1 MKLFQR
7 LQLIKAGYTKAEI
20 AEMEAAELVQ
30 DPEPEEPETTEEPE
44 EPEAPEEPE
53 PEPDYKALYLK
64 AKSDLEAAQHANRQ
78 TPVKTP
84 EPVDLDKELEELTK
98 RLF

>member
-1 MKLFQR
+1 MKLIQR

-20 AEMEAAELVQ
+20 AEIEAAELVP
-30 DPEPEEPETTEEPE
+30 DPEPEEPEPIEEPE

-53 PEPDYKALYLK
+53 EPDYKALYLK
-64 AKSDLEAAQHANRQ
+64 AKTDLEAAQHANRQ
-78 TPVKTP
+78 TPVRTP